1 MDFKNL
7 IEENKQNVKNVIK
20 KFMGREN
27 EDLEQEVYIRVL
39 TAKKYEE
46 KGSFKSW
53 INLITANVSKDY
65 LKSAKNRYETHVEDE
80 AIFENIKERKTPED
94 LLLKK
99 ERQERI
105 IKAIEELKPKLKE
118 VIMLFEI
125 EGYSYEE
132 CSLKLKCP
140 IGTVKSR
147 IYNAKKELAEKLK
160 DLL

>member
-7 IEENKQNVKNVIK
+7 IEENKQNVKNVIR

-53 INLITANVSKDY
+53 INLIAANVSRDY
-65 LKSAKNRYETHVEDE
+65 LKSAKNRYETYVEDE

-105 IKAIEELKPKLKE
+105 IKAL
-118 VIMLFEI
+118 
-125 EGYSYEE
+125 
-132 CSLKLKCP
+132 
-140 IGTVKSR
+140 
-147 IYNAKKELAEKLK
+147 
-160 DLL
+160 

>member
-7 IEENKQNVKNVIK
+7 IEENKQNVKNVIR

-53 INLITANVSKDY
+53 INLIAANVSRDY

-118 VIMLFEI
+118 VIMLSEI

>member
-53 INLITANVSKDY
+53 INLIAANVSRDY
-65 LKSAKNRYETHVEDE
+65 LKSAKNRHETYVEDE
-80 AIFENIKERKTPED
+80 AIFENIKKCRKAECMSGLFSSLFAGRRPVWALPGE
-94 LLLKK
+94 KK
-99 ERQERI
+99 
-105 IKAIEELKPKLKE
+105 
-118 VIMLFEI
+118 
-125 EGYSYEE
+125 
-132 CSLKLKCP
+132 
-140 IGTVKSR
+140 
-147 IYNAKKELAEKLK
+147 
-160 DLL
+160 

>member
-7 IEENKQNVKNVIK
+7 IEENKQNVKNVIR

-53 INLITANVSKDY
+53 INLIAANISRDY
-65 LKSAKNRYETHVEDE
+65 LKSAKNRYETYVEDE
-80 AIFENIKERKTPED
+80 AIFENIKERKTPEN

-118 VIMLFEI
+118 VIILSEI

-140 IGTVKSR
+140 IGTIKSR

-160 DLL
+160 DIL